1 MARTRGGGNEE
12 HPIQVL
18 HQVAFDL
25 QSADSADEVC
35 RRTVDAA
42 ETVLEF
48 DTCIITLAEGETLRV
63 RAKSSGLPDDG
74 VTPTSSIDEGISG
87 LTYRT
92 RESSRFDE
100 LSSVE
105 EAEPE
110 AAYESGLSVPIGDH
124 GVFQAASEEPGA
136 FSPEDL
142 ELAEL
147 LVSHAAAALDRLEYE
162 RELEQFASVVSHD
175 LRNPLT
181 VARGRLELARSAAN
195 DDAQPHLAEIDE
207 ALERMNSLVEKLL
220 ALARQGELVEEAVP
234 VALRDTV
241 EDAWETVAT
250 DDARLVVS
258 VAEGTVLE
266 ADRERLRQL
275 LENLFRN
282 SVEHGA
288 ETDSGEPVSVPV
300 PVPVTVTVGTLPD
313 GFYVADDGPGLP
325 DDADD
330 EVFRRGYTTSDDG
343 TGFGLY
349 IVRRIVRGHGWSVS
363 LTASEDGGARFE
375 ITGAEIDRSGD
386 ARPDSPE
393 QR

>member
-1 MARTRGGGNEE
+1 MTRTRGGGNEE

-195 DDAQPHLAEIDE
+195 DNAQPHLAEMDE
-207 ALERMNSLVEKLL
+207 ALERMDSLVEKLL
-220 ALARQGELVEEAVP
+220 ALARQGELVEETVP
-234 VALRDTV
+234 VPLRETV

-250 DDARLVVS
+250 EEATLAVS
-258 VAEGTVLE
+258 VDEGAVLE

-282 SVEHGA
+282 AVEHA
-288 ETDSGEPVSVPV
+288 DTDSTES
-300 PVPVTVTVGTLPD
+300 VTVTVGTLPD

-330 EVFRRGYTTSDDG
+330 ADDEVFRRGYTTSDDG

-349 IVRRIVRGHGWSVS
+349 IVQRIVHGHDWSIS
-363 LTASEDGGARFE
+363 PTTGEDGGARFE
-375 ITGAEIDRSGD
+375 ITGVEIDRSGD
-386 ARPDSPE
+386 ARPGSPE